1 MSSFLR
7 PYSYALPLWH
17 NIVRT
22 YMAKDNQPQISAPLR
37 GAADSTKVK
46 RFYSSGN
53 GSVNTTGFGEY
64 ISQPNNV
71 ANDGDTGNI
80 VSKLA
85 NAGAIGSIG
94 ATLAAI
100 TGRVGVNAAY
110 SGGKTLVKPI
120 ARAAYGVAAVGRNI
134 ADRAMRKEVIV
145 PIAERA
151 TQYADKAEKAG
162 SWFGK
167 AANAEG
173 AIVGGKALREG
184 AKLAKFAKYSN
195 IVKNFGPAA
204 TAVSAGLAALAANA
218 SLHAKYDPEKL
229 PRYHTGE
236 MGSDVKGYRIGSRA
250 GLVNPDFVGDN
261 IVGSAA
267 NLSRTVLSG
276 GQEVKGAIKS
286 GTKAIMKFFGASDD
300 TAESV
305 AGPTSS
311 VLGTAL
317 AGPLA
322 LDAVHKPVDNFLK
335 GYTPDGNVDHDKVY
349 GKDTRG
355 RMMADLFVRA
365 KLRGMEGVPNSY
377 MAVNSA
383 EAEAAKLYKEG
394 KLEKAALDQTP
405 AEIFYNPSKERGYNK
420 DPMMNMAAYY
430 PGDDRYPVYM
440 HTLRQAYAEKHA
452 GNNPKS
458 PEYKRF
464 EQVFDS
470 YLSSTATNR
479 GGENESIR
487 DEIRKEAFD
496 YYHQKRKAA
505 AEKRYEPIKK

>member
-1 MSSFLR
+1 
-7 PYSYALPLWH
+7 
-17 NIVRT
+17 
-22 YMAKDNQPQISAPLR
+22 MAKDNQPQISVPLR
-37 GAADSTKVK
+37 GAVDSTKVK

-64 ISQPNNV
+64 ISQSNNV
-71 ANDGDTGNI
+71 ANDDDTGNLA
-80 VSKLA
+80 SKLA

-110 SGGKTLVKPI
+110 SKGLSLLKPVAKT
-120 ARAAYGVAAVGRNI
+120 AYGAAAVARKAIDI
-134 ADRAMRKEVIV
+134 ASRKEVQV
-145 PIAERA
+145 PIKEIMLDMSAKGLRS
-151 TQYADKAEKAG
+151 G
-162 SWFGK
+162 STLGK
-167 AANAEG
+167 AANWRNV
-173 AIVGGKALREG
+173 IVGDRALG
-184 AKLAKFAKYSN
+184 SAAKLAKFAKYS
-195 IVKNFGPAA
+195 KFMKWAGPLA
-204 TAVSAGLAALAANA
+204 TVADVGISAVASNAAL
-218 SLHAKYDPEKL
+218 HGKYDEEKL
-229 PRYHTGE
+229 PRYNTGE
-236 MGSDVKGYRIGSRA
+236 MGEEVKGYRIGSRA
-250 GLVNPDFVGDN
+250 GLVNPSDVGNNILGTAAGFVHGTASMFDGVSSLPGKAAKGLVGLVASDETASKYEKGMDG
-261 IVGSAA
+261 IVRS
-267 NLSRTVLSG
+267 
-276 GQEVKGAIKS
+276 VKGAFGIKENPLNPL
-286 GTKAIMKFFGASDD
+286 KK
-300 TAESV
+300 V
-305 AGPTSS
+305 TSQ
-311 VLGTAL
+311 LT
-317 AGPLA
+317 
-322 LDAVHKPVDNFLK
+322 VD
-335 GYTPDGNVDHDKVY
+335 GDPDVNKVY
-349 GKDTRG
+349 GNDMRG

-365 KLRGMEGVPNSY
+365 KMRGMEGVPNSY
-377 MAVNSA
+377 TAVNEA

-458 PEYKRF
+458 PEYKKF

-479 GGENESIR
+479 GRENETIR

>member
-1 MSSFLR
+1 
-7 PYSYALPLWH
+7 
-17 NIVRT
+17 
-22 YMAKDNQPQISAPLR
+22 MAKDNQPQISVPLR
-37 GAADSTKVK
+37 AAADSTKVK

-53 GSVNTTGFGEY
+53 GAVNTTGFGEY
-64 ISQPNNV
+64 ISQSNNV

-120 ARAAYGVAAVGRNI
+120 ARTAYGVKAIGRNI

-145 PIAERA
+145 PIGENAAR
-151 TQYADKAEKAG
+151 YASEAEKAG

-167 AANAEG
+167 AANAEE
-173 AIVGGKALREG
+173 AIVGAKAMKGG
-184 AKLAKFAKYSN
+184 AKLAKFAKFS
-195 IVKNFGPAA
+195 KFMKWAGPLA
-204 TAVSAGLAALAANA
+204 TAADVGISAIVSNAAL
-218 SLHAKYDPEKL
+218 HGKYDPEKL
-229 PRYHTGE
+229 PRYNTGE
-236 MGSDVKGYRIGSRA
+236 MGNEVKGYTIGSRA
-250 GLVNPDFVGDN
+250 GLVNPNG
-261 IVGSAA
+261 VGSNILGTAA
-267 NLSRTVLSG
+267 NWARATLSL
-276 GQEVKGAIKS
+276 GQEVKGAIK
-286 GTKAIMKFFGASDD
+286 GGEKAVLKFFGVPED
-300 TAESV
+300 TAEKI
-305 AGPTSS
+305 SS
-311 VLGTAL
+311 IGSSGAAAILT
-317 AGPLA
+317 GPLSV
-322 LDAVHKPVDNFLK
+322 DAIHKPVDNFLK
-335 GYTPDGNVDHDKVY
+335 GYAPEGNVDHDKVY

-365 KLRGMEGVPNSY
+365 KMRGMEGVPNSY
-377 MAVNSA
+377 LAVNSA
-383 EAEAAKLYKEG
+383 EEEAAKLYKEG

-470 YLSSTATNR
+470 YLSSTATKR

-487 DEIRKEAFD
+487 DEMRKEAFD

>member
-22 YMAKDNQPQISAPLR
+22 YMAKDNQPQISVPLR

-120 ARAAYGVAAVGRNI
+120 ARTAYGAKAVGRNI
-134 ADRAMRKEVIV
+134 ADRVMRRKVIA
-145 PIAERA
+145 PIGENAAR
-151 TQYADKAEKAG
+151 YASEAEKAG

-167 AANAEG
+167 AANAEA
-173 AIVGGKALREG
+173 AIIGDKALKGG
-184 AKLAKFAKYSN
+184 AKLAKFAKYS
-195 IVKNFGPAA
+195 KFMKWAGPLA
-204 TAVSAGLAALAANA
+204 TAADVGISAIASNAAL
-218 SLHAKYDPEKL
+218 HGKYDPEKL
-229 PRYHTGE
+229 PRYNTGE
-236 MGSDVKGYRIGSRA
+236 VGDDIPGYRIGSHA
-250 GLVNPDFVGDN
+250 GLINPSGVGN
-261 IVGSAA
+261 
-267 NLSRTVLSG
+267 N
-276 GQEVKGAIKS
+276 
-286 GTKAIMKFFGASDD
+286 
-300 TAESV
+300 
-305 AGPTSS
+305 
-311 VLGTAL
+311 VLGTVGEFIHGTASMFDGASSLPGKAAKGLVGLIASDETASKYEKGMDGIVRTMKGAL
-317 AGPLA
+317 GIKENPLN
-322 LDAVHKPVDNFLK
+322 PVKKAASMITVEGDQDVN
-335 GYTPDGNVDHDKVY
+335 NVY
-349 GKDTRG
+349 GKDMRG

-365 KLRGMEGVPNSY
+365 KMRGMEGVPNSY

-383 EAEAAKLYKEG
+383 EAEAAKLYKGG

-458 PEYKRF
+458 PEYKKF

-470 YLSSTATNR
+470 YLSSTATKR

>member
-151 TQYADKAEKAG
+151 TQYIDKAEKAG

-173 AIVGGKALREG
+173 AIVGAKAIKGG

-261 IVGSAA
+261 IVGGAA
-267 NLSRTVLSG
+267 TFARTMISG

-286 GTKAIMKFFGASDD
+286 GGKAVMKFFGVPEE
-300 TAESV
+300 TADKI
-305 AGPTSS
+305 AGAGSRYAAGILT
-311 VLGTAL
+311 
-317 AGPLA
+317 GPLSH
-322 LDAVHKPVDNFLK
+322 DAVYNQVDGFLK
-335 GYTPDGNVDHDKVY
+335 RYSTEGDIDHDKVY
-349 GKDTRG
+349 GKDMRG

-377 MAVNSA
+377 LAVN
-383 EAEAAKLYKEG
+383 EADREAAKLYKEG

-470 YLSSTATNR
+470 YLSSTATKR

>member
-1 MSSFLR
+1 
-7 PYSYALPLWH
+7 
-17 NIVRT
+17 
-22 YMAKDNQPQISAPLR
+22 MAKDNQPQISVPLR
-37 GAADSTKVK
+37 AAADSTKVK
-46 RFYSSGN
+46 RFYNSGD
-53 GSVNTTGFGEY
+53 GGVNTTGFGEY
-64 ISQPNNV
+64 ISQSNNV
-71 ANDGDTGNI
+71 ANDGDTGNLA
-80 VSKLA
+80 SKLA

-110 SGGKTLVKPI
+110 SGGKTLIKPI
-120 ARAAYGVAAVGRNI
+120 ARLGYGAAAVGKNLV
-134 ADRAMRKEVIV
+134 DRAMRKEAVGPISKAAGKAIDKAVKSESFLGKVLGAESVIV
-145 PIAERA
+145 G
-151 TQYADKAEKAG
+151 DKAIKG
-162 SWFGK
+162 
-167 AANAEG
+167 
-173 AIVGGKALREG
+173 G

-195 IVKNFGPAA
+195 FLKNFGPLA
-204 TAVSAGLAALAANA
+204 TIASAGVSAIASNAAL
-218 SLHAKYDPEKL
+218 HGKYDPEKL
-229 PRYHTGE
+229 PRYNTGE
-236 MGSDVKGYRIGSRA
+236 LGKEVKGYRIGSRA

-261 IVGSAA
+261 IVGAA
-267 NLSRTVLSG
+267 TGLARTMISG

-286 GTKAIMKFFGASDD
+286 GGKAVMKFFGVPEE
-300 TAESV
+300 TAEKISDTGSRYA
-305 AGPTSS
+305 AGILT
-311 VLGTAL
+311 
-317 AGPLA
+317 GPLSN
-322 LDAVHKPVDNFLK
+322 DAIHGQVDGFLK
-335 GYTPDGNVDHDKVY
+335 QYSPEGDIDLDKVY

-377 MAVNSA
+377 LAVN
-383 EAEAAKLYKEG
+383 EADREAAKLYKEG

-452 GNNPKS
+452 GNNPNS
-458 PEYKRF
+458 AEYKKF

-470 YLSSTATNR
+470 YLSSTATKR
-479 GGENESIR
+479 GGENEDIR
-487 DEIRKEAFD
+487 DEMRKEAFD

>member
-1 MSSFLR
+1 
-7 PYSYALPLWH
+7 
-17 NIVRT
+17 
-22 YMAKDNQPQISAPLR
+22 MAKDNQPQISVPLR

-80 VSKLA
+80 VSKLS
-85 NAGAIGSIG
+85 NAGAIGSMA

-120 ARAAYGVAAVGRNI
+120 ARTAYGVKAIGRNI
-134 ADRAMRKEVIV
+134 ADRAMRKEVII

-167 AANAEG
+167 AAKTEG
-173 AIVGGKALREG
+173 AIVGANALKGG
-184 AKLAKFAKYSN
+184 AKLAKFAKYSRFM
-195 IVKNFGPAA
+195 KWAGPLA
-204 TAVSAGLAALAANA
+204 TVAGVGLSAVASNAAL
-218 SLHAKYDPEKL
+218 HGKYDPEKL
-229 PRYHTGE
+229 PRYNTGE
-236 MGSDVKGYRIGSRA
+236 VGDDVKGYRIGSRA
-250 GLVNPDFVGDN
+250 GLVNPN
-261 IVGSAA
+261 SVGSNILGTASDFA
-267 NLSRTVLSG
+267 RTTLNG
-276 GQEVKGAIKS
+276 GQEAKRAIKS

-311 VLGTAL
+311 VLAAIVG
-317 AGPLA
+317 GPLSI
-322 LDAVHKPVDNFLK
+322 DAIHKPVDNYLK
-335 GYTPDGNVDHDKVY
+335 GYTPEGNVDHDKVY
-349 GKDTRG
+349 GKDMRG

-365 KLRGMEGVPNSY
+365 KMRGMEGVPNSY
-377 MAVNSA
+377 LAVNSA
-383 EAEAAKLYKEG
+383 EEEAAKLYKEG

-440 HTLRQAYAEKHA
+440 HTLRKAYAEKHA
-452 GNNPKS
+452 GNNPNS
-458 PEYKRF
+458 AEYKKF

-470 YLSSTATNR
+470 YLSSTATKR